1 MAESGNREK
10 LHSNALTRVSDAIVS
25 LNSDLEYIFVNPEAE
40 RLLDTTEENLRGTYI
55 WDAFPEEANTIAEDK
70 IKKANETGQDQTYER
85 YNETVDRWFE
95 ARVYPDEGG
104 VSIFFTDISD
114 RKERELELKQY
125 EQIIESLPVAVG
137 MNTPG
142 EEGKF
147 EFVNQA
153 AVDMLGASSK
163 AELQDYA
170 PGDVYANADER
181 KQLGK
186 KLEESGSVEQYEAQL
201 TTLDGDPFWGS
212 ITADLTEIG
221 GDEYFIGIIEQISER
236 KAREQELTENKERIA
251 EQNHALESFTEIVA
265 DSNRT
270 VRQQVT
276 DLLELGSTYLN
287 LDVGVLSEIDG
298 SEYTIR
304 NAVGSTGGI
313 EVGDT
318 LDITD
323 TYCSLVY
330 DADGPVSFHTSDDGG
345 VKDHPVYR
353 EQGIES
359 YIGVPVWVDG
369 QRYGTL
375 NFSQSEARQDPF
387 TDGEE
392 SFVRIMSQWIGA
404 ELERQQHQQELER
417 TSEFLRE
424 TQEVAS
430 VGGWEFDLRSEDMRW
445 SDEVYRIH
453 GLPLDADISPEEG
466 IEFYHR
472 DDKDT
477 INNAFN
483 SLTTEGEPYDLELRL
498 VTADDELRWVRTRG
512 APQYEDD
519 EIVRVKGTFQDI
531 TERKERENELQKQY
545 DRLDEFTGVISHDL
559 RNPLNIA
566 QGRIDIVKQEC
577 DSDSLEPID
586 RSLDRMESIVEDT
599 LTLARQG
606 QTVGELNPISIVDI
620 VDGCW
625 SGVAT
630 AEASLEIDTEF
641 TIYGDRDRLRH
652 VFENLF
658 RNAIEHGNG
667 NVTVR
672 VGRAD
677 EDRFYVEDDGPGIPV
692 SDREKVLEAGHT
704 SASGGTG
711 LGLTIIKRIAEAHG
725 WEVTITEGDSGGA
738 RFEFGNVE
746 LLND

>member
-1 MAESGNREK
+1 MAESDGREK
-10 LHSNALTRVSDAIVS
+10 LHSEVLTRVSDAVVS
-25 LNSDLEYIFVNPEAE
+25 LNSDLEYIFMNSQAE
-40 RLLDTTEENLRGTYI
+40 RLLDMSEETLCGTYI
-55 WDAFPEEANTIAEDK
+55 WDAFPEEENTIAENK
-70 IKKANETGQDQTYER
+70 IQKANDTGQDQTYER

-95 ARVYPDEGG
+95 ARVYPDEDG
-104 VSIFFTDISD
+104 VSIFFTDISE
-114 RKERELELKQY
+114 RKERELELERY

-137 MNTPG
+137 VNSPG

-163 AELQDYA
+163 NELQDYS
-170 PGDVYANADER
+170 PSDTYANPDKR
-181 KQLGK
+181 KHLGE
-186 KLEESGSVEQYEAQL
+186 KLEETGSVKQYEAQF
-201 TTLDGDPFWGS
+201 TTLEGDLFCGS
-212 ITADLTEIG
+212 ITADLTKIG
-221 GDEYFIGIIEQISER
+221 GDEYFIGIIENISEH
-236 KAREQELTENKERIA
+236 KARQQELRERKERIA
-251 EQNHALESFTEIVA
+251 QQNHALKSFSEIVA
-265 DSNRT
+265 DSNQT
-270 VRQQVT
+270 FQQQIT
-276 DLLELGSTYLN
+276 DILDVGSTYLN

-304 NAVGSTGGI
+304 NVVGSTGAI
-313 EVGDT
+313 ESGNT

-330 DADGPVSFHTSDDGG
+330 DENGPVSFHTLDDTG
-345 VKDHPVYR
+345 VKDHPVYQK
-353 EQGIES
+353 QGIKS

-375 NFSQSEARQDPF
+375 NFSQPAAREEPF

-392 SFVRIMSQWIGA
+392 SFVRILSQWIGT

-417 TSEFLRE
+417 TSQFLRE

-430 VGGWEFDLRSEDMRW
+430 VGGWEFDLRSEEMRW

-453 GLPLDADISPEEG
+453 GLPLDTNISPEEG
-466 IEFYHR
+466 IEFYHPDDR
-472 DDKDT
+472 DVIKE
-477 INNAFN
+477 AFDRL
-483 SLTTEGEPYDLELRL
+483 STEGEPYDLELRL
-498 VTADDELRWVRTRG
+498 VTTDDEIRWVRTRG
-512 APQYEDD
+512 AAQYKDD
-519 EIVRVKGTFQDI
+519 KIVHIKGTFQDI
-531 TERKERENELQKQY
+531 TERKERENKLQKQY
-545 DRLDEFTGVISHDL
+545 DRLDEFTSVISHDL

-577 DSDSLEPID
+577 ESESLEPID

-606 QTVGELNPISIVDI
+606 RTVGELNPIPIVDI
-620 VDGCW
+620 ADTCW

-630 AEASLEIDTEF
+630 AEASLEIDTNF
-641 TIYGDRDRLRH
+641 MIFGDRDRLRH

-658 RNAIEHGNG
+658 RNAVEHGNG
-667 NVTVR
+667 DVTVR
-672 VGRAD
+672 VGRTD
-677 EDRFYVEDDGPGIPV
+677 EDCFYVEDDGPGIPV

-746 LLND
+746 LLNE

>member
-1 MAESGNREK
+1 MVESDSREK
-10 LHSNALTRVSDAIVS
+10 LHSNALTRVSDAVVS
-25 LNSDLEYIFVNPEAE
+25 LNSDLEYIFVNPQAE
-40 RLLDTTEENLRGTYI
+40 RLLDATENSLRGTYI
-55 WDAFPEEANTIAEDK
+55 WDAFPEERNTIAENK
-70 IKKANETGQDQTYER
+70 IKKANDTGQDQTYER
-85 YNETVDRWFE
+85 YNETLDRWFE

-147 EFVNQA
+147 ELVNQA

-170 PGDVYANADER
+170 PGDVYANPDER

-186 KLEESGSVEQYEAQL
+186 KLEEAGSVEQYEAQL

-212 ITADLTEIG
+212 MTADLVEIG
-221 GDEYFIGIIEQISER
+221 GNEYFIGIIEQISER

-287 LDVGVLSEIDG
+287 LDLGVLSEIDG

-304 NAVGSTGGI
+304 NVVGSTDGI
-313 EVGDT
+313 EPGDT

-330 DADGPVSFHTSDDGG
+330 DADGPVSFHTSDDGS

-375 NFSQSEARQDPF
+375 NFSQPEAREDPI

-392 SFVRIMSQWIGA
+392 SFVRIMSQWIGK
-404 ELERQQHQQELER
+404 EMERQQHQQELER
-417 TSEFLRE
+417 TSQFLIE

-430 VGGWEFDLRSEDMRW
+430 IGGWEFDLQSEEMRW
-445 SDEVYRIH
+445 SDEVYSIH

-466 IEFYHR
+466 VEFYHQ
-472 DDKDT
+472 DDRDT
-477 INNAFN
+477 IKNAFKR
-483 SLTTEGEPYDLELRL
+483 LTTEGEPYDLELRL
-498 VTADDELRWVRTRG
+498 ITVDDEVRWVRTRG

-519 EIVRVKGTFQDI
+519 EIVRVTGTFQDI
-531 TERKERENELQKQY
+531 TERKDRENELQKQY
-545 DRLDEFTGVISHDL
+545 DRLDEFASVISHDL

-566 QGRIDIVKQEC
+566 QGRIEIVKQEC

-586 RSLDRMESIVEDT
+586 RSLDRMESIIQDT

-606 QTVGELNPISIVDI
+606 QTVGEMNPIRIVDI
-620 VDGCW
+620 INNCW
-625 SGVAT
+625 SGVET
-630 AEASLEIDTEF
+630 DNASLRIDDEF
-641 TIYGDRDRLRH
+641 VINSDSDRLRQ

-658 RNAIEHGNG
+658 RNAVEHGG
-667 NVTVR
+667 GDVTVR
-672 VGRAD
+672 VGRAG
-677 EDRFYVEDDGPGIPV
+677 EDCFYVEDDGPGIPTNER
-692 SDREKVLEAGHT
+692 DRVLEAGHT

-711 LGLTIIKRIAEAHG
+711 LGLTIVKRIAEAHG
-725 WEVTITEGDSGGA
+725 WEVTITEEDSGGA

-746 LLND
+746 LLNE